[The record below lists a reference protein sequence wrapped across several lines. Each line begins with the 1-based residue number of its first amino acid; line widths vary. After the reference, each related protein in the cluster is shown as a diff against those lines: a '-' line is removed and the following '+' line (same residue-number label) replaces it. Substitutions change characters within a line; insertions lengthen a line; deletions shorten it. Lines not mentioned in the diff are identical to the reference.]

1 MFNDVLLA
9 CENEEL
15 MLRQT
20 MEENL
25 QPKRGWHG
33 FQYGFET
40 KRRKTNLAKPMDS
53 WPMSRQDREDVKA
66 LH

>member
-15 MLRQT
+15 LLRRT
-20 MEENL
+20 IEENL
-25 QPKRGWHG
+25 RPKSEWHG

-40 KRRKTNLAKPMDS
+40 KK
-53 WPMSRQDREDVKA
+53 
-66 LH
+66 